1 MFGAHM
7 EGKVCLSH
15 MLPFTADTLH
25 MSPERNIWLPELA
38 NGAQCALLKQCLF
51 KQSPGEVIH
60 SH

>member
-1 MFGAHM
+1 M

-38 NGAQCALLKQCLF
+38 SGAQRALLKQCLF
-51 KQSPGEVIH
+51 KQSPGEVSH